1 MRGKHEH
8 EHEHKQAGTGSV
20 GVEWQKMS
28 GGGGGG
34 AVLVRSHSLE
44 VALGWAKHCI
54 TCGRRYLNYRRFW
67 ALHVLE
73 L

>member
-1 MRGKHEH
+1 MRGK
-8 EHEHKQAGTGSV
+8 HEHKQAGTGSV

-28 GGGGGG
+28 GGGGSG
-34 AVLVRSHSLE
+34 AVLVRSHSL
-44 VALGWAKHCI
+44 VGLSPGQTLHHMRP
-54 TCGRRYLNYRRFW
+54 TLPYLLLDYRRFW